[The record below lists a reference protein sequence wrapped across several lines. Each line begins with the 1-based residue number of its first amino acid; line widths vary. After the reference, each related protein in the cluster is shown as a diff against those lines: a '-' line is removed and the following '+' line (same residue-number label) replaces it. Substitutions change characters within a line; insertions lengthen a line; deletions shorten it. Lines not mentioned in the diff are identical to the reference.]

1 MTRQE
6 ALKRARA
13 VYAATAPPLEGRF
26 WSKVDRRGP
35 TECWPWRAGV
45 RRKSEGYGA
54 FYFKGRHHPAGRIAW
69 FLTKGEMPEA
79 GVVVCHECDNPPCC
93 NPAHLFLGTNQQNTA
108 DKVAKGRQAKGSRNG
123 FSKLNEAQVREIKS
137 LRPAAYCPKG
147 FRRDL
152 AARFGVS
159 PATITDVWSRRW
171 KHIS

>member
-6 ALKRARA
+6 AAARARA
-13 VYAATAPPLEGRF
+13 VYAATAPSLEERF
-26 WSKVDRRGP
+26 WSKVDRRSP
-35 TECWPWRAGV
+35 DECWPWRAAV
-45 RRKSEGYGA
+45 RRKNEGYGA

-69 FLTKGEMPEA
+69 FLAKGEMPEP

-108 DKVAKGRQAKGSRNG
+108 DKVAKGRQAKGSHNG
-123 FSKLNEAQVREIKS
+123 FSKLNEEQVREIKRLKPIGRS
-137 LRPAAYCPKG
+137 PYG
-147 FRRDL
+147 FRSEL
-152 AARFGVS
+152 AARFSVS